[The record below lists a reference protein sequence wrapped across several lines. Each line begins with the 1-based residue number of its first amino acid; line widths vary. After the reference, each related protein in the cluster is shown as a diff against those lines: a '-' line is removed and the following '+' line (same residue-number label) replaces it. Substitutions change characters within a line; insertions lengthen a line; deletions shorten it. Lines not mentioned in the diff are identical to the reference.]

1 MELEEGLE
9 FYRRCREWCK
19 RVIDAYQAD
28 STIPEAR
35 RNHLIDQMLDRMNEF
50 QKRIDEIEELLR

>member
-19 RVIDAYQAD
+19 KVIESYQAD
-28 STIPEAR
+28 TTLSEDR
-35 RNHLIDQMLDRMNEF
+35 RNYLTDQMLDRMNEF
-50 QKRIDEIEELLR
+50 QKRIEAIEELLR

>member
-19 RVIDAYQAD
+19 KVIASYQAD
-28 STIPEAR
+28 TTIPDDR
-35 RNHLIDQMLDRMNEF
+35 RNYLIDQMLDRMNVF

>member
-19 RVIDAYQAD
+19 KVIEYYQTDRSIPD
-28 STIPEAR
+28 SR
-35 RNHLIDQMLDRMNEF
+35 RQYLIDQMLDRMNFF
-50 QKRIDEIEELLR
+50 QKRIDEIEEILR